1 MKLTPVMVNVA
12 VLKVNALDHSA
23 VLNLGPSQHADLF
36 VSYKRNQG
44 IGEHNGDRSPVVLS
58 VSWVTDCDLNDASAV
73 KNSIV

>member
-12 VLKVNALDHSA
+12 VLKVNSLDHSA

-44 IGEHNGDRSPVVLS
+44 IGEQNGDCSPVILA
-58 VSWVTDCDLNDASAV
+58 VSWVTDCDLNDTSAI
-73 KNSIV
+73 KNSII